1 MINEQFLLGAEMQK
15 TTKGY
20 STRTV
25 QYISGATDTTS
36 VQTET
41 FTYDGEQKSF
51 NVVFPVVSQPTIR
64 VNGTLVPSSR
74 IGVNG
79 ISDDNPNIVFSFS
92 YNSQTI
98 AYKSDSY
105 MSAGATVVIRYQG
118 QFPIRLASYN
128 WDKINEIAAKTG
140 TSGLREQVYIA
151 TDVKSI
157 AAAQQ
162 LASSLLAQ
170 FENATEEISFYL
182 LSDQLYALG
191 LTLDNVAVL
200 TQISIDLP
208 QINIS
213 GTYVIT
219 ERKLSPA
226 WADMDNAAEK
236 YKVQLKLMSRNY
248 LRSYG
253 EVLSDIR
260 RDIAQLRVRGDE
272 IVLENSNII
281 DYLPMTEATAT
292 GFALPHMCIGSV
304 QYGSQFAQMS
314 FGQPVYPTQ

>member
-1 MINEQFLLGAEMQK
+1 
-15 TTKGY
+15 
-20 STRTV
+20 
-25 QYISGATDTTS
+25 
-36 VQTET
+36 
-41 FTYDGEQKSF
+41 
-51 NVVFPVVSQPTIR
+51 
-64 VNGTLVPSSR
+64 
-74 IGVNG
+74 VNG